1 MLDRTIREINKYSH
15 KNIKIAFDE
24 WNTYVEAHTPYFI
37 ENYNIADAIYAASL
51 LHACINRGDI
61 IRNTGIY
68 HLINVMGNYQIDRK
82 KIWKSPT
89 TLVLELFTKFHKGLI
104 LKSKIITENFYSPRL
119 GKQPIYK
126 NNKLIDACVTSN
138 KKQICLSVVNKSE
151 NKNVK
156 LKSPYLKKIEKT
168 YLINGENKTDKN
180 NYKNL
185 KKVFIQNNKLKINSE
200 FITLPP
206 HSINII
212 LFKI

>member
-1 MLDRTIREINKYSH
+1 MDSWNRTST
-15 KNIKIAFDE
+15 F
-24 WNTYVEAHTPYFI
+24 
-37 ENYNIADAIYAASL
+37 
-51 LHACINRGDI
+51 
-61 IRNTGIY
+61 
-68 HLINVMGNYQIDRK
+68 
-82 KIWKSPT
+82 
-89 TLVLELFTKFHKGLI
+89 LELFTKFHKGLI